1 MREFSTEFALPIPF
15 KGDIM
20 TKKTAKEVGDLES
33 LIESMNTT
41 FKDDDFAVALEKD
54 FISKLDWLSSGN
66 YAINFACTGS
76 PYRAIPFGRIVSFIG
91 DAGSGKSLLANHFL
105 AETQKIGGIGVLFDV
120 ERANYIQQLN
130 KLGIDSSKLIIS
142 GSKILED
149 IFEKSI
155 AFIKSYKEKNMTAPL
170 TIVID
175 SLSQASSRHEMEDGF
190 DKSDMK
196 RAQVI
201 RKGLRMISGL
211 ISDNKVCLIIINH
224 QTQNI
229 GNPYG
234 PSKVTT
240 GGSAVE
246 YFPSQVIDVGR
257 GKTIKSE
264 HDTPLGLEVRVRI
277 AKSRFFVPFVTA
289 KVQIYFDRGF
299 EPTSG
304 LFEMLEQSGA
314 IKKVSQAGWYAFKDK
329 EDKKYRES
337 EIFDIIKSDIDKYL
351 KLIDGTQ
358 VSAVGVDG
366 IEYVEKKGEKDEGSP
381 EEAGEGRKGKKKE

>member
-1 MREFSTEFALPIPF
+1 
-15 KGDIM
+15 M
-20 TKKTAKEVGDLES
+20 TKKIVDKVGTLES

-41 FKDDDFAVALEKD
+41 FKDGDFAVALEKD

-76 PYRAIPFGRIVSFIG
+76 PYKSIPFGRIVSFVG
-91 DAGSGKSLLANHFL
+91 DSGSGKSLLANHFL

-149 IFEKSI
+149 IFEKAI

-175 SLSQASSRHEMEDGF
+175 SLSQASSRHEMEEGF

-224 QTQNI
+224 QTSSI

-257 GKTIKSE
+257 GKTIKNDAE
-264 HDTPLGLEVRVRI
+264 IPIGLEVRVRI

-289 KVQIYFDRGF
+289 RVQIYFDRGF

-314 IKKVSQAGWYAFKDK
+314 IIKVSQAGWWAFRDEKPERCK
-329 EDKKYRES
+329 ECEAKIAKGVECEPCKECKIKKYRET
-337 EIFDIIKSDIDKYL
+337 EIFDLIKADIDKYL
-351 KLIDGTQ
+351 KLIENIK
-358 VSAVGVDG
+358 VSAVGVDS
-366 IEYVEKKGEKDEGSP
+366 IEYSEN
-381 EEAGEGRKGKKKE
+381 KKEE

>member
-1 MREFSTEFALPIPF
+1 MA
-15 KGDIM
+15 
-20 TKKTAKEVGDLES
+20 KKEKEAIGSLES

-41 FKDDDFAVALEKD
+41 FKDGDFAIALEKD
-54 FISKLDWLSSGN
+54 FISKLEWLSSGN

-76 PYRAIPFGRIVSFIG
+76 PYKAIPFGRIVSFVG

-105 AETQKIGGIGVLFDV
+105 AENQKIGGISVLFDV

-130 KLGIDSSKLIIS
+130 KLGIDSTKLIIS

-155 AFIKSYKEKNMTAPL
+155 AFVKAYQEKKMTAPL
-170 TIVID
+170 VIVID
-175 SLSQASSRHEMEDGF
+175 SLSQASSRHEMEEGF

-224 QTQNI
+224 QTSSI

-240 GGSAVE
+240 GGCFTPGVKVLLANNKYKNIE
-246 YFPSQVIDVGR
+246 DIEEGEEVITHTKEKHKVLKKWVYED
-257 GKTIKSE
+257 KSE
-264 HDTPLGLEVRVRI
+264 LINITLGKDILTVTPEHKLLVTENDKDVYWLE
-277 AKSRFFVPFVTA
+277 AKNLT
-289 KVQIYFDRGF
+289 IYHSIVKF
-299 EPTSG
+299 
-304 LFEMLEQSGA
+304 
-314 IKKVSQAGWYAFKDK
+314 
-329 EDKKYRES
+329 
-337 EIFDIIKSDIDKYL
+337 
-351 KLIDGTQ
+351 
-358 VSAVGVDG
+358 
-366 IEYVEKKGEKDEGSP
+366 
-381 EEAGEGRKGKKKE
+381 

>member
-1 MREFSTEFALPIPF
+1 MA
-15 KGDIM
+15 
-20 TKKTAKEVGDLES
+20 KKINEEKIGTLES

-41 FKDDDFAVALEKD
+41 FNDGDFAVALEKD

-76 PYRAIPFGRIVSFIG
+76 PHRAIPYGRIVSFVG
-91 DAGSGKSLLANHFL
+91 DSGSGKSLLANHFL
-105 AETQKIGGIGVLFDV
+105 AENQKKGGISVLFDV

-149 IFEKSI
+149 IFEKAI
-155 AFIKSYKEKNMTAPL
+155 AFIKAYQEKNMTAPL
-170 TIVID
+170 IIVID
-175 SLSQASSRHEMEDGF
+175 SLSQASSRHEMEEGF

-201 RKGLRMISGL
+201 RKGLRMISGI

-224 QTQNI
+224 QTSSI

-240 GGSAVE
+240 GGSSVD
-246 YFPSQVIDVGR
+246 YFPSQVIEVNR
-257 GKTIKSE
+257 GKQIKSE
-264 HDTPLGLEVRVRI
+264 FDTPLGLEVRVRI

-289 KVQIYFDRGF
+289 KVEIYFDRGF

-314 IKKVSQAGWYAFKDK
+314 VIKVSQAGWWQFKDQADK
-329 EDKKYRES
+329 EKKYRET
-337 EIFDIIKSDIDKYL
+337 EIFDMIKADIDKYL
-351 KLIDGTQ
+351 KLIENIK
-358 VSAVGVDG
+358 VSAVGVDN
-366 IEYVEKKGEKDEGSP
+366 IEYSEKVEKNEKH
-381 EEAGEGRKGKKKE
+381 EEVI

>member
-1 MREFSTEFALPIPF
+1 MA
-15 KGDIM
+15 
-20 TKKTAKEVGDLES
+20 KKIIDKVGTLES

-41 FKDDDFAVALEKD
+41 FKDGDFAIALEKD

-76 PYRAIPFGRIVSFIG
+76 PYRAIPFGRIVSFVG
-91 DAGSGKSLLANHFL
+91 DSGSGKSLLANHFL

-149 IFEKSI
+149 IFEKAI
-155 AFIKSYKEKNMTAPL
+155 AFVKSYKEKNMTAPL

-175 SLSQASSRHEMEDGF
+175 SLSQASSRHEMEEGF

-224 QTQNI
+224 LTSNI

-234 PSKVTT
+234 PAKSPT

-257 GKTIKSE
+257 GKTIKNDAE
-264 HDTPLGLEVRVRI
+264 IPIGLEVRIRI

-289 KVQIYFDRGF
+289 RVQIYFDRGF

-314 IKKVSQAGWYAFKDK
+314 IIKVSQAGWWQFKDQVDK
-329 EDKKYRES
+329 DKKYRET
-337 EIFDIIKSDIDKYL
+337 EIFEMIKADINKYL
-351 KLIDGTQ
+351 KLIENIK
-358 VSAVGVDG
+358 VSAVGVDN
-366 IEYVEKKGEKDEGSP
+366 IEYSEKVDKNESKGY
-381 EEAGEGRKGKKKE
+381 KEVNQKE